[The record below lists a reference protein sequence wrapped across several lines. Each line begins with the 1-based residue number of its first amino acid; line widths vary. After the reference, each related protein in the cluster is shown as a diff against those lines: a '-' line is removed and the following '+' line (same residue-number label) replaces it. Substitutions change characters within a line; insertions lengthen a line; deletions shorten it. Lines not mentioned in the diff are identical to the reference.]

1 MMNNSLRLLQQKGS
15 YGSTFN
21 HQLGPVQ
28 SLHTRTLKG
37 SLQEI
42 HALTAERLP
51 QVDPIPHI

>member
-1 MMNNSLRLLQQKGS
+1 MNIVYDLLQQKGS
-15 YGSTFN
+15 YGRTFN
-21 HQLGPVQ
+21 HQLGTVQ